1 MSPERRQYY
10 ANKVRCIFLLSPQP
24 GSTETLEYLDSISW
38 PSLKSLELEV
48 DLQEYSAPF
57 INMLHDG
64 LEHVDLS
71 GNQNGGSK
79 YFTETILPMIFVSIS
94 FHMTCKKKINKPRA
108 VAKTSG
114 AYALVPTQLRTMTLY
129 MLALFTNIWMHPL
142 LSARSK

>member
-24 GSTETLEYLDSISW
+24 GSTETLEYLDSLSW
-38 PSLKSLELEV
+38 PNLKSLELEV
-48 DLQEYSAPF
+48 DLQEHSASF
-57 INMLHDG
+57 MNMLHDG

-71 GNQNGGSK
+71 GIQSGGSK
-79 YFTETILPMIFVSIS
+79 YFTETILPMIFVSTS
-94 FHMTCKKKINKPRA
+94 FNRTCKEKINKSRA

-114 AYALVPTQLRTMTLY
+114 AYALAPTQSRTMTLY
-129 MLALFTNIWMHPL
+129 MLALFTNTWMHPL